1 MIHLFRE
8 AASVAACDVCDR
20 LRFRNDVAEI
30 KNKKESEEEGGNLLR
45 DIQSL
50 LLNI

>member
-30 KNKKESEEEGGNLLR
+30 KKKESEEEGGNLLR